1 LKDRLD
7 PNKGCSTVGLQRIFR
22 SLPAAPSVSVYAQ
35 KPLES
40 MRTALA
46 AVDLRFE
53 SDTVP
58 ESVPQR
64 FVAFTCKAALVPLSF
79 NRMGALKNSTTIRYQ
94 QRTIATGCLGQLRR
108 AAPEDFRNPACVWKT
123 GIRKSLKFP
132 FQIVFHPPND
142 WP

>member
-53 SDTVP
+53 SDTVL

-79 NRMGALKNSTTIRYQ
+79 NRMRALKNSTTIRYQ
-94 QRTIATGCLGQLRR
+94 QRTIAIGCLGQLRR
-108 AAPEDFRNPACVWKT
+108 AAPEDFRNPA
-123 GIRKSLKFP
+123 
-132 FQIVFHPPND
+132 
-142 WP
+142 

>member
-1 LKDRLD
+1 LAFGAGLEATGGGLKDRLD

-53 SDTVP
+53 SDTVL
-58 ESVPQR
+58 E
-64 FVAFTCKAALVPLSF
+64 
-79 NRMGALKNSTTIRYQ
+79 
-94 QRTIATGCLGQLRR
+94 
-108 AAPEDFRNPACVWKT
+108 
-123 GIRKSLKFP
+123 
-132 FQIVFHPPND
+132 
-142 WP
+142 